1 MLCGRGVQ
9 RRKRERG
16 WLVGDMGL
24 WADLI
29 DKVAGLLAYFP
40 PSPPTYDVGRI
51 DTTGELRMSGNFV
64 RETPNCKVLELE
76 TEPRRGGGGGQSII
90 AVHITCSGA
99 KRTILHSHGNAVD
112 LGIMQ
117 SVYRHLS
124 ETLGVNV
131 LGYDYSGYGWSTG
144 KPSIRNTFADIRT
157 CWNYL
162 VESCGVDPK
171 DIVLYGQSVGSGPT
185 CEFASK
191 LDELGG
197 VVLHSPLASGKQVS
211 STLIESNLVRVTGLE
226 FHLSNLLPLFAQ

>member
-1 MLCGRGVQ
+1 
-9 RRKRERG
+9 
-16 WLVGDMGL
+16 MGL